1 MDPRTRLGLLAA
13 ASVLAVTLEHPT
25 SLLLLTG
32 VCVLPLA
39 ALRPPLRWWL
49 RGAAV
54 VLGLIWST
62 VLSQGLFYDDQP
74 RVALGS
80 LGPLTLWREGVSYG
94 LVQSLRF
101 VSVGLAGMAV
111 ALSTPSDRLHAA
123 LLRLRVPFGL
133 ALMTAAALRFVP
145 QIAHE
150 WATVRRARRSRG
162 RPAWQRSPAAWLV
175 LEVSLLRPVV
185 ARAVRRAWTL
195 ATSLDAR
202 GFDAGAPRTERRP
215 LRMAAWEPWVLVL
228 AFGGVGAA
236 VGARLV
242 YVLYTTETA
251 YVPALRP
258 LYGFVRS
265 WL

>member
-13 ASVLAVTLEHPT
+13 ASVLAVTLEQPR

-32 VCVLPLA
+32 ICVLPLA
-39 ALRPPLRWWL
+39 GLRPPLRWWV
-49 RGAAV
+49 RGGAV

-80 LGPLTLWREGVSYG
+80 LGPLTLYREGVTYG

-133 ALMTAAALRFVP
+133 ALMVAAALRFVP
-145 QIAHE
+145 QVGQE

-162 RPAWQRSPAAWLV
+162 RPAWQRGPRAWLV

-195 ATSLDAR
+195 AASLDAR
-202 GFDAGAPRTERRP
+202 GFDADAPRTERRP
-215 LRMAAWEPWVLVL
+215 LRLAWWEPLVL
-228 AFGGVGAA
+228 LAACSVTGGA
-236 VGARLV
+236 VAARLA

-251 YVPALRP
+251 YVPAWRP